1 MSSKNLNKKSDD
13 KNDKAEQEALREAEI
28 VAELAPN
35 EKTRKEA
42 EKLIETVENGST
54 SVQEHEQ
61 EAIETVLD
69 ETKKAIKKTVS
80 EAKREIP
87 KYTEAM
93 AGLQEETIQATKE
106 IGYDLIELQREAASL
121 VPKFQERFMSYYV
134 PWAYPKLV
142 TEYYSRM
149 VDGYVDNVISAT
161 NLVNSLVVFN
171 MESIQRLADS
181 TKEYWR
187 VGVENAKAFSR
198 AIKESELTK
207 PSD

>member
-13 KNDKAEQEALREAEI
+13 KNDKAEQQALKEAEI

-54 SVQEHEQ
+54 SVQEQEQ

-69 ETKKAIKKTVS
+69 ETKRTIKKTVN

-93 AGLQEETIQATKE
+93 GQIQEETIQATKQ

-149 VDGYVDNVISAT
+149 VDSYVDNVISAT

-187 VGVENAKAFSR
+187 VGVENAKAIS
-198 AIKESELTK
+198 KSLSEQ
-207 PSD
+207 

>member
-134 PWAYPKLV
+134 PWAYPKIV

-187 VGVENAKAFSR
+187 VGVENAKAISR
-198 AIKESELTK
+198 AIKESERTK

>member
-13 KNDKAEQEALREAEI
+13 KNDKAEQEALKVVEI

-54 SVQEHEQ
+54 SVQEQEQ

-69 ETKKAIKKTVS
+69 ETKRTIKKTVN

-93 AGLQEETIQATKE
+93 GQIQEETIQATKQ

-149 VDGYVDNVISAT
+149 VDSYVDNVISAT

-187 VGVENAKAFSR
+187 VGVENAKAINNSIR
-198 AIKESELTK
+198 EA
-207 PSD
+207 

>member
-13 KNDKAEQEALREAEI
+13 KNDKAEQQALKEVEI

-42 EKLIETVENGST
+42 EELIETVESSSSST
-54 SVQEHEQ
+54 VQEQEQ

-87 KYTEAM
+87 KYIKAI
-93 AGLQEETIQATKE
+93 GDLQEGTIQATKE
-106 IGYDLIELQREAASL
+106 IGYDCIELQREAASL
-121 VPKFQERFMSYYV
+121 VPQLQERYMSYYV
-134 PWAYPKLV
+134 PWMSPMIV

-149 VDGYVDNVISAT
+149 VDNFMDNAIS
-161 NLVNSLVVFN
+161 
-171 MESIQRLADS
+171 D
-181 TKEYWR
+181 Y
-187 VGVENAKAFSR
+187 
-198 AIKESELTK
+198 
-207 PSD
+207 